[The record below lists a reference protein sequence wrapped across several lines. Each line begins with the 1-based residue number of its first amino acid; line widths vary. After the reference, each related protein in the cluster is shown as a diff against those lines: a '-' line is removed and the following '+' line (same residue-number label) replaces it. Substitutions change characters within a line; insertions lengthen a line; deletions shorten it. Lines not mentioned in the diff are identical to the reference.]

1 MSNYFGRIYQRAN
14 LTGLVAGSMTRS
26 GAIGY
31 VAAFPIPE
39 VIRGINAFTLGV
51 RAVNPKAEVRVVW
64 TKSWYDP
71 VMEKKRRQAPHQRG
85 RGRHRAASG
94 LQRAPRSGTG
104 NGCLFYRLQYRYD
117 PFCTTGS
124 HDVRHMV
131 VGALL

>member
-1 MSNYFGRIYQRAN
+1 
-14 LTGLVAGSMTRS
+14 MTRS

-71 VMEKKRRQAPHQRG
+71 VMEKNAAKRLIKEG
-85 RGRHRAASG
+85 GRHRAASG
-94 LQRAPRSGTG
+94 RQGAPRSVTVF
-104 NGCLFYRLQYRYD
+104 GCLFHRLQYRYD
-117 PFCTTGS
+117 PFCTTGA